1 MDSLQNN
8 DKRVVLI
15 IDSDRAKA
23 EELKDIL
30 IGNGYLAYTAGTL
43 KKIFELVAKE
53 NVALAL
59 LSLERLSLDP
69 NKLITSLKR
78 GKSGKKIPVIVILE
92 NFVEDIVASA
102 FKAGAVDYLT
112 HPIDIQELIR
122 RTGVHARI
130 QEAERDKSGILA
142 RLSHIFPSLV
152 RDTELL
158 GNRYAM
164 ISRLGIGS
172 FGEVWK
178 VRDVKGD
185 TDEVFVAKIPLSKK
199 LNAKFEKEARILG
212 RLTGHIGVPEVRE
225 VIEVDN
231 KSVLIQEFVHGKTLY
246 EIIEKE
252 LDKKEVESV
261 VIQLTN
267 VVAYAHG
274 LEIMHRDIK
283 PGNVMVKPDG
293 TLKLLDFGAAK
304 ELIEKD
310 YSDTVTG
317 SQPYMS
323 PEQIM
328 GKSQR
333 SSDVWALGVIL
344 YLLYTG
350 MFPFYHKVEK
360 VLMDMILDLPP
371 SPPSEFKKELDP
383 EIERIILKCL
393 EKNPEK
399 RYPEAGALK
408 KDIIDTFPD
417 YGKRI
422 LPLY

>member
-30 IGNGYLAYTAGTL
+30 IGKGYLAYTAGTL

>member
-1 MDSLQNN
+1 MDSPQNN
-8 DKRVVLI
+8 DKRVILI
-15 IDSDRAKA
+15 IDSDQAKA
-23 EELKDIL
+23 DKLKDIL
-30 IGNGYLAYTAGTL
+30 IGKGYLAYIARTL
-43 KKIFELVAKE
+43 KEVFELVEEK
-53 NVALAL
+53 NVAAAL
-59 LSLERLSLDP
+59 LSLERLDIDS
-69 NKLITSLKR
+69 NRLITSLKR
-78 GKSGKKIPVIVILE
+78 GKNDKKIPVIVILE

-112 HPIDIQELIR
+112 HPIDPQELIR

-130 QEAERDKSGILA
+130 QEAERDKSGLLA
-142 RLSHIFPSLV
+142 RLSHLFPSLV
-152 RDTELL
+152 KDTELL
-158 GNRYAM
+158 GYRYAI

-172 FGEVWK
+172 FGEIWK
-178 VRDVKGD
+178 VRDVEGD
-185 TDEVFVAKIPLSKK
+185 PDDVLVAKIPLHKK

-212 RLTGHIGVPEVRE
+212 RLAGRIGVPEVRE
-225 VIEVDN
+225 IIEANN

-246 EIIEKE
+246 EIIERK

-261 VIQLTN
+261 VIQLTKI
-267 VVAYAHG
+267 VVQAHD

-283 PGNVMVKPDG
+283 PGNIMVKPDG
-293 TLKLLDFGAAK
+293 TLMLLDFGAAK

-310 YSDTVTG
+310 YSNTVTG

-333 SSDVWALGVIL
+333 CSDVWALGVIL
-344 YLLYTG
+344 YVLYTG
-350 MFPFYHKVEK
+350 IFPFYHKVEK
-360 VLMDMILDLPP
+360 VLMDMILELPP
-371 SPPSEFKKELDP
+371 PSFSELKEDLDP
-383 EIERIILKCL
+383 DIERIILKCL

-399 RYPEAGALK
+399 RYPEARALM
-408 KDIIDTFPD
+408 KDITDSFPD